1 MDMEEDD
8 EEENL
13 DTLKKLNREQKAAIL
28 QLGDREGDTEDI
40 KKDVLE
46 ELIELGLVYDD
57 PSDGQYDFTDL
68 GESIYDELKA
78 KK

>member
-13 DTLKKLNREQKAAIL
+13 DTLKKLTREQKAAIML
-28 QLGDREGDTEDI
+28 LGDAEGDDDAI

-57 PSDGQYDFTDL
+57 SADGQYDFTDL
-68 GESIYDELKA
+68 GESIYDELKS